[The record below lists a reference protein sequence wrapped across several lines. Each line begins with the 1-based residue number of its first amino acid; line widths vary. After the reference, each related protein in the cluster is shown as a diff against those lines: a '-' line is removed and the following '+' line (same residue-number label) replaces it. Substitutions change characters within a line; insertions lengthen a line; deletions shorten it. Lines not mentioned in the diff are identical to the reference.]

1 MNMSDQNPT
10 SRAELTDDLADY
22 SPGSVDSPARPE
34 AEPSFHELE
43 PEPFME
49 DEKEFSSYSSDI
61 PEPTAPKR
69 KPFSKKEIIL
79 MAVGGVFLIGVTI
92 FLGNV
97 AIAKFGGHSTTKP
110 TGVNTE
116 QFGTANPVQGRPG
129 ANNSLQ
135 DAENLASALGG
146 NSSQSLSSGSNAYV
160 VPSASGEVDL
170 ESEMTAGQPLA
181 SPPLSQQ
188 QTTPVEHSNTAVVG
202 SAEEQAYDDLVDQAS
217 KLNVPGSAIKID
229 DNVVKQNLAKQGAA
243 AAEASVQQDRR
254 QIAELRTLT
263 NELQATMKSLSTTM
277 ESIAKNQ
284 DRVTKE
290 QENISST
297 LANVTSEMK
306 SLKGTVDA
314 NKKDFNLLVA
324 EAVKRAKGN
333 AEVKE
338 VRPTLAVK
346 PQPAVKPQ
354 IAKATSD
361 VINVQLP
368 PPQKV
373 DTQTAPTYEE
383 SHSPA
388 EKCTATSV
396 SSNWRVKGINKT
408 SAYIVRAQDGQ
419 GMIVRKDEQVPGF
432 GTAISFDRYS
442 RQVCTTNGLI
452 NR

>member
-1 MNMSDQNPT
+1 MNMSDQNPP
-10 SRAELTDDLADY
+10 SRAEHSDDLADY
-22 SPGSVDSPARPE
+22 SPGSVDSPTRPE
-34 AEPSFHELE
+34 TEPTFHELG
-43 PEPFME
+43 PETILE
-49 DEKEFSSYSSDI
+49 DDKEFSAYSSEI
-61 PEPTAPKR
+61 PEPTAPQR
-69 KPFSKKEIIL
+69 KPFSKKEMLL
-79 MAVGGVFLIGVTI
+79 MAVGGVFLIGVAI
-92 FLGNV
+92 FLGNI
-97 AIAKFGGHSTTKP
+97 AIAKFWGHSTPKP

-116 QFGTANPVQGRPG
+116 QFGNTNTNQGRPG

-146 NSSQSLSSGSNAYV
+146 NSSQSSSSGSNAYV

-170 ESEMTAGQPLA
+170 EPEMAAGQPLA
-181 SPPLSQQ
+181 SLPVTQQ
-188 QTTPVEHSNTAVVG
+188 QPTPVEHLNTAVVG

-243 AAEASVQQDRR
+243 AAEASVQQDRK

-263 NELQATMKSLSTTM
+263 NDLQATMKSLNTTM
-277 ESIAKNQ
+277 EAIAKNQ
-284 DRVTKE
+284 ERVTKE
-290 QENISST
+290 QESISST

-306 SLKGTVDA
+306 TLKGTVDA

-324 EAVKRAKGN
+324 EAVKRAKGSTD
-333 AEVKE
+333 VKE

-346 PQPAVKPQ
+346 PQPVVKPQ
-354 IAKATSD
+354 LAKATTE

-373 DTQTAPTYEE
+373 VAQTAPTYEE
-383 SHSPA
+383 NHSPA

-419 GMIVRKDEQVPGF
+419 GMIVRNGEQVPGF

>member
-1 MNMSDQNPT
+1 MNMSDQNPP
-10 SRAELTDDLADY
+10 SRAELSDDLADY
-22 SPGSVDSPARPE
+22 SPGSVDSPTRPE
-34 AEPSFHELE
+34 AEPTFHELG
-43 PEPFME
+43 PEPIME
-49 DEKEFSSYSSDI
+49 DEKEFSAYSSEI
-61 PEPTAPKR
+61 PEPTAPQR
-69 KPFSKKEIIL
+69 KPFSKKEMIL
-79 MAVGGVFLIGVTI
+79 MAVGCVFLIGVAI
-92 FLGNV
+92 FLGNI
-97 AIAKFGGHSTTKP
+97 AIAKFWGHSTPKP

-116 QFGTANPVQGRPG
+116 QFRNANPDQGRSG
-129 ANNSLQ
+129 GNNSLQ

-146 NSSQSLSSGSNAYV
+146 NSSQSSSTGSNSYV
-160 VPSASGEVDL
+160 VPTASGEVDQ
-170 ESEMTAGQPLA
+170 ESEMAAGQPLA
-181 SPPLSQQ
+181 SPPLTQQ
-188 QTTPVEHSNTAVVG
+188 QPTPVEHTNTVVVG

-243 AAEASVQQDRR
+243 AAEASVQQDRK

-263 NELQATMKSLSTTM
+263 NDLQATMKSLNTTM
-277 ESIAKNQ
+277 EAIAKNQ
-284 DRVTKE
+284 ERVTKE
-290 QENISST
+290 QESISST

-333 AEVKE
+333 TDVKE

-346 PQPAVKPQ
+346 PQPVVKPQ
-354 IAKATSD
+354 LAKATTE

-373 DTQTAPTYEE
+373 VTQTAPTYEE

-396 SSNWRVKGINKT
+396 SANWRVKGINKT